1 MTVSVGPGVDGDQTL
16 APRATQANGASSE
29 PPADAEVTISD
40 LMSYRLSRAANSL
53 SRSAGMT
60 YRRECDVSLG
70 EWRVLALL
78 GERGSLTLNKLA
90 RRSALDKAQMSRV
103 VKGLAERGLV
113 TRDYGPG
120 RTTEL
125 SLSTAGQEVYDRLLS
140 LANERDR
147 RIRRHLGAR
156 DQAALTRA
164 LETLTRL
171 AFFMEEEE
179 LLLKQS

>member
-1 MTVSVGPGVDGDQTL
+1 M
-16 APRATQANGASSE
+16 PRSTKSGGANAL
-29 PPADAEVTISD
+29 PTDDAVTISD
-40 LMSYRLSRAANSL
+40 LVSYRLSRVANSL
-53 SRSAGMT
+53 SRSAGLT

-78 GERGSLTLNKLA
+78 GERKSLTLNKLA

-103 VKGLAERGLV
+103 VKGLVERGLIN
-113 TRDYGPG
+113 RDYGPG

-125 SLSTAGQEVYDRLLS
+125 SLSPDGQQMYDKLLS

-147 RIRRHLGAR
+147 RIRQHLGSR
-156 DQAALTRA
+156 DQVALARA
-164 LETLTRL
+164 LDTLTRL

-179 LLLKQS
+179 VVAKQSQPID

>member
-1 MTVSVGPGVDGDQTL
+1 MTVPAGQDLHGDDSPMPLPPRSDGGDDE
-16 APRATQANGASSE
+16 PRTDGR
-29 PPADAEVTISD
+29 VTISD
-40 LMSYRLSRAANSL
+40 LTSYRLSRVANSL
-53 SRSAGMT
+53 SRSAALT

-103 VKGLAERGLV
+103 VKGLVERGLID
-113 TRDYGPG
+113 RDYGPG

-125 SLSTAGQEVYDRLLS
+125 SLSPEGQRVYARLLD

-147 RIRRHLGAR
+147 RIRRHLGSR
-156 DQAALTRA
+156 DQIALTRA
-164 LETLTRL
+164 LDTLTRL

-179 LLLKQS
+179 TAAK